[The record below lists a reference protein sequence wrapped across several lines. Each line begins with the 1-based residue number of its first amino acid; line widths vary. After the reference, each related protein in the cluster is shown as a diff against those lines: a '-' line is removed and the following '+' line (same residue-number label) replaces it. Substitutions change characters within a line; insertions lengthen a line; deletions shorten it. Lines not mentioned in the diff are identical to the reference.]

1 MLKKSKNCLDTF
13 SPSSLEA
20 ERRFGAA
27 ALFITKLKSSMG
39 DYLIDLLCF
48 MSSYLNQKN
57 CLIYLII

>member
-1 MLKKSKNCLDTF
+1 MLKKLKNCLDTF
-13 SPSSLEA
+13 SPSSLQA

-39 DYLIDLLCF
+39 DYLIDLLC
-48 MSSYLNQKN
+48 LNQKN